1 MAMFVSKRMTPN
13 PVTIPPTMTVSDATN
28 LMKSNKFRRVPVVE
42 NGRLVGIVTD
52 RDLRAVAPSPATTL
66 SVFEINH
73 LLAKMLVREIMKSPV
88 ITINVGAT
96 VEEAAL
102 VMYNHKIGGLVVV
115 DDNGAVAGIITETD
129 IFKCLVDVMGL
140 TEGRTRL
147 TLEFTD
153 KIGVLADISAVF
165 KELGINILSMAT
177 YNTDGGRAE
186 MVIRADVKDV
196 KTLVDRLAAIGYP
209 VTHVVQIGND

>member
-1 MAMFVSKRMTPN
+1 MFVSKRMTPN

-28 LMKSNKFRRVPVVE
+28 LMKSNKFRRVPVVD
-42 NGRLVGIVTD
+42 NGKLVGIVTD
-52 RDLRAVAPSPATTL
+52 RDLRAVAPSPATSL

-115 DDNGAVAGIITETD
+115 DYHGAVVGIITETD

-147 TLEFTD
+147 TLEFQD

-177 YNTDGGRAE
+177 YNTDDGSAE

-196 KTLVDRLAAIGYP
+196 KPLVDRLAAIGYP